1 MQTSTNENG
10 WFSFGGVKDTYACIE
25 LTYTGYE
32 SQRIS
37 LDFIDGDYYMGEI
50 KLSPRSKELEEVVV
64 SASRVIEKVDKY
76 VLIPSVKE
84 LERASASLNL
94 LSEMKVKMPG
104 LQVNEGLK
112 QVLVDGGSVVFQING
127 KEEPFS
133 KVEGLNHRE
142 ILRVEYRNTP
152 DIRYADRGVSGVI
165 NFVMKP
171 R

>member
-1 MQTSTNENG
+1 M
-10 WFSFGGVKDTYACIE
+10 
-25 LTYTGYE
+25 
-32 SQRIS
+32 
-37 LDFIDGDYYMGEI
+37 
-50 KLSPRSKELEEVVV
+50 VV

-133 KVEGLNHRE
+133 KVEG
-142 ILRVEYRNTP
+142 VE
-152 DIRYADRGVSGVI
+152 S
-165 NFVMKP
+165 
-171 R
+171 